1 MAFNQVFEALAHP
14 VRREILARLRSGPLS
29 AGDLADGFDLTK
41 PSMSVHFKKLREAD
55 LVSVERQGT
64 SLIYQLNMS
73 LLEEALAGVLT
84 LTDGRGAADGGTS
97 TKGKHE

>member
-14 VRREILARLRSGPLS
+14 VRRQILARLRSGPLS
-29 AGDLADGFDLTK
+29 AGDLAAGFDLSK

-84 LTDGRGAADGGTS
+84 LTDGRSATES
-97 TKGKHE
+97 PSSSEGKQE

>member
-1 MAFNQVFEALAHP
+1 MAFNLVFEALAHP
-14 VRREILARLRSGPLS
+14 VRRQILARLRSGPLS
-29 AGDLADGFDLTK
+29 AGDLADGFDLSK

-84 LTDGRGAADGGTS
+84 LTDGRSATESRTS
-97 TKGKHE
+97 SEGKQE